1 MLGLDYVMAGY
12 FHLAQADIKCQAKKT
27 PEISVVASDTQV
39 TYDHTKTQEE
49 LDNFEID
56 TVSPYAKSVRTH
68 VGGLMSGE
76 VSVAQ
81 NLRIMQETFP
91 SLNAGC
97 LYLDKLTV
105 KIHINP
111 TIYIARNYPKNG
123 CMYAAVM
130 EHEKKHI
137 KVDRM
142 IVNKYTRIIIQ
153 GLDTAF
159 KKIGYTQGPFTTGEL
174 GPAQEQT
181 QKFIQSLLKQ
191 YSDQM
196 SDERQVLQQKVD
208 SLQEYERVQALCR
221 GKK

>member
-1 MLGLDYVMAGY
+1 MAGY
-12 FHLAQADIKCQAKKT
+12 FHLAQADIKCQVKKT
-27 PEISVVASDTQV
+27 PEISVVASDTKV
-39 TYDHTKTQEE
+39 TYDHSKTQAE

-56 TVSPYAKSVRTH
+56 TVSPYAKNVQTH

-81 NLRIMQETFP
+81 NLRVMQETFP
-91 SLNAGC
+91 GLNAGC

-111 TIYIARNYPKNG
+111 TIYIAKNYPKSG

-142 IVNKYTRIIIQ
+142 IVNKYTRIIIN
-153 GLDTAF
+153 GLDAMF
-159 KKIGYTQGPFTTGEL
+159 KKIGYAQGPFTIGQIN
-174 GPAQEQT
+174 PAQENI
-181 QKFIQSLLKQ
+181 QKLVTDMLKQ

-196 SDERQVLQQKVD
+196 SDERQILQQRVD
-208 SLQEYERVQALCR
+208 SLEEYERVQALCR